1 MSSAAR
7 PRPDCLAGPS
17 TLPTVA
23 DSALPALSGAATYAI
38 GLDHVWVQATSRPP
52 RLRDITLAGRPGE
65 HWGILGANGSG
76 KSTLLDVVR
85 GRLRPSRGTVRVL
98 GQEHGAVG
106 FLDPGL
112 RIGVVEGA
120 PPRFAHSLT
129 ALAVVLLRST
139 GPAALRGTRISDEE
153 VSHARALLDQLGCGQ
168 LTDRLYVECSQGQ
181 RQRINLARTLLREPV
196 ILLLDEP
203 TTALDLP
210 GRAAFLQA
218 MARVALERPDLT
230 TLNVTHHVEELP
242 PSTTHVALLRNGT
255 LVAAGAVDEVLTD
268 EPLSRCF
275 GVEVTVTRHG
285 GSWSARVGH
294 ATW

>member
-52 RLRDITLAGRPGE
+52 RLRDITLAVRPGE

-120 PPRFAHSLT
+120 PPPALLT
-129 ALAVVLLRST
+129 ASPLSPSSCCAAPVQRRYGERGSAMRRSHTPAPCSTSWVAASSQT
-139 GPAALRGTRISDEE
+139 GCTS
-153 VSHARALLDQLGCGQ
+153 SARRDNASES
-168 LTDRLYVECSQGQ
+168 TW
-181 RQRINLARTLLREPV
+181 REPSCASRSFCCWTSRRPRS
-196 ILLLDEP
+196 IC
-203 TTALDLP
+203 
-210 GRAAFLQA
+210 RAA
-218 MARVALERPDLT
+218 RPSSKPWR
-230 TLNVTHHVEELP
+230 EW
-242 PSTTHVALLRNGT
+242 
-255 LVAAGAVDEVLTD
+255 
-268 EPLSRCF
+268 LSSVR
-275 GVEVTVTRHG
+275 T
-285 GSWSARVGH
+285 
-294 ATW
+294 